1 MDKEFNK
8 NSKIYVSGHKG
19 MVGSAVYKN
28 LKENGFKNILVCNS
42 SELDLINQKEV
53 LNFFKLEKPEI
64 VINCAALVGGI
75 LANHKFPF
83 DFLYNNM
90 MIQNNLISSSKSTSF
105 IL

>member
-8 NSKIYVSGHKG
+8 NSKIYISGHNG

-53 LNFFKLEKPEI
+53 LNFFKLERPEI
-64 VINCAALVGGI
+64 VINCAALVG
-75 LANHKFPF
+75 
-83 DFLYNNM
+83 
-90 MIQNNLISSSKSTSF
+90 
-105 IL
+105 